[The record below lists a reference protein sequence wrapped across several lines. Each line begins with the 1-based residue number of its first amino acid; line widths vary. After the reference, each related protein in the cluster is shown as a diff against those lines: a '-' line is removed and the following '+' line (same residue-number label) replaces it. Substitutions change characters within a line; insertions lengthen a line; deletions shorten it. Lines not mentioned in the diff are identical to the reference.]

1 MMPRDAT
8 EESFMSQIIKAV
20 YHNGAFIP
28 QEPCDLPEGAEVEVV
43 LKSSRLLP
51 PEEPDPE
58 KRRQIMKELLEDMRE
73 HPFPENTPRFTREE
87 IHERR

>member
-8 EESFMSQIIKAV
+8 EELFMNQVIKAV

-43 LKSSRLLP
+43 VSDP
-51 PEEPDPE
+51 YTIPPQITDPEER
-58 KRRQIMKELLEDMRE
+58 KRVMAELLKRMSEN
-73 HPFPENTPRFTREE
+73 PIPENAPHFTRDEL
-87 IHERR
+87 HERR

>member
-8 EESFMSQIIKAV
+8 EELFMNQVIKAV

-28 QEPCDLPEGAEVEVV
+28 QEPCDLPEGAEVEVIV
-43 LKSSRLLP
+43 KSSRLLP

-58 KRRQIMKELLEDMRE
+58 KRRQIMKELLEDMRQ

-87 IHERR
+87 MHERR

>member
-1 MMPRDAT
+1 
-8 EESFMSQIIKAV
+8 MSQTIKAV

-28 QEPCDLPEGAEVEVV
+28 QEPCDLPEGAEVEVMV
-43 LKSSRLLP
+43 KSLRVLP

-58 KRRQIMKELLEDMRE
+58 KRRQIMKELLERMRQS
-73 HPFPENTPRFTREE
+73 PISADAPRRFTREE